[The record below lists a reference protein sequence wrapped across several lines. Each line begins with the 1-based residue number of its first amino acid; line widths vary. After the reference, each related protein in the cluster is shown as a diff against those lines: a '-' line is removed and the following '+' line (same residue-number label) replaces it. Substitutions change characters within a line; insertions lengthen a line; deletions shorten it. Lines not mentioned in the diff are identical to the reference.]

1 MIEIKIFFLSLL
13 ADVTGIEEII
23 MSFDDNS
30 TIKDVLKE
38 LNLKFGKDFE
48 NIVMNTPDLLSKYVL
63 IGKNGKDIRSFEGLI
78 TTIQEGDEVF
88 LLPAIA
94 GG

>member
-1 MIEIKIFFLSLL
+1 
-13 ADVTGIEEII
+13 

-48 NIVMNTPDLLSKYVL
+48 NTVMNTPDLLNKYIL
-63 IGKNGKDIRSFEGLI
+63 IGKNGIDIRSFKGLI
-78 TTIQEGDEVF
+78 TTVQEGDEVY

>member
-13 ADVTGIEEII
+13 ADITGIEEII
-23 MSFDDNS
+23 MSFVDNS

-38 LNLKFGKDFE
+38 LNLKFGKDFK
-48 NIVMNTPDLLSKYVL
+48 NILMNTPDLLSKYVL

-78 TTIQEGDEVF
+78 TTVQEGDEVF

>member
-1 MIEIKIFFLSLL
+1 MIDIKIFFLSLL
-13 ADVTGIEEII
+13 ADITGIEEII
-23 MSFDDNS
+23 MSFDNNS
-30 TIKDVLKE
+30 TIKDVLKG

-48 NIVMNTPDLLSKYVL
+48 NTVMNTPDLLNKYIL

-78 TTIQEGDEVF
+78 TIVQEGDEVF

>member
-13 ADVTGIEEII
+13 ADITGIEESI
-23 MSFDDNS
+23 MSFEDNS

-48 NIVMNTPDLLSKYVL
+48 NTVMNTPDLLSKYVL

-78 TTIQEGDEVF
+78 TTVQEGDEVF

>member
-78 TTIQEGDEVF
+78 TTVQEGDEVF

>member
-1 MIEIKIFFLSLL
+1 MIDIKIFFLSLL
-13 ADVTGIEEII
+13 TDITGIEEII

-30 TIKDVLKE
+30 TIKDVLKG

-48 NIVMNTPDLLSKYVL
+48 NTIMNTPDLLSKYIL
-63 IGKNGKDIRSFEGLI
+63 IGKNGKDIRSFDGLI
-78 TTIQEGDEVF
+78 TTVQEGDEVF

>member
-13 ADVTGIEEII
+13 ADITGIEEII

-30 TIKDVLKE
+30 TIKDILKE
-38 LNLKFGKDFE
+38 LNLKFGKDFK

-78 TTIQEGDEVF
+78 TTVQEGDEVF

>member
-1 MIEIKIFFLSLL
+1 M
-13 ADVTGIEEII
+13 ADITGIEESI
-23 MSFDDNS
+23 MSFEDNS

-48 NIVMNTPDLLSKYVL
+48 NVVMSTPDLLSKYIL

-78 TTIQEGDEVF
+78 TIVQEGDEVF

>member
-1 MIEIKIFFLSLL
+1 MIDIKIFFLSLL
-13 ADVTGIEEII
+13 TDITGIEEII

-30 TIKDVLKE
+30 TIKDVLKG

-48 NIVMNTPDLLSKYVL
+48 NNIMVTPDLLSKYIL
-63 IGKNGKDIRSFEGLI
+63 IGKNGKDIRSFDGLI
-78 TTIQEGDEVF
+78 TTVQEGDEIF

>member
-1 MIEIKIFFLSLL
+1 MIEIKVFFLSLL
-13 ADVTGIEEII
+13 ADITGIEEIL

-63 IGKNGKDIRSFEGLI
+63 IGKNGKDIRSFEGLV
-78 TTIQEGDEVF
+78 TNVQEGDEVF

>member
-1 MIEIKIFFLSLL
+1 L
-13 ADVTGIEEII
+13 ADITGIEEII

-48 NIVMNTPDLLSKYVL
+48 NTVMNTPDLLSKYIL

-78 TTIQEGDEVF
+78 TTVQEGDEVV

>member
-1 MIEIKIFFLSLL
+1 MIDIKIFFLSLL
-13 ADVTGIEEII
+13 TDITGIEEII

-30 TIKDVLKE
+30 TIKDVLKG

-48 NIVMNTPDLLSKYVL
+48 NTIMNTPDLLSKYIL

-78 TTIQEGDEVF
+78 TTVQEGDEVF

>member
-1 MIEIKIFFLSLL
+1 M
-13 ADVTGIEEII
+13 ADITGIEEII

-30 TIKDVLKE
+30 TIKDVLKG

-48 NIVMNTPDLLSKYVL
+48 NSVMNTPDLLNKYIL

-78 TTIQEGDEVF
+78 TTVQEGDEVF

>member
-1 MIEIKIFFLSLL
+1 MIDIKIFFLSLL
-13 ADVTGIEEII
+13 TDITGIEEII

-30 TIKDVLKE
+30 TIKDVLKR

-48 NIVMNTPDLLSKYVL
+48 NTIMNTPDLLSKYIL
-63 IGKNGKDIRSFEGLI
+63 IGKNGKDIRSFDGLI
-78 TTIQEGDEVF
+78 TTVQEGDEIF

>member
-1 MIEIKIFFLSLL
+1 L
-13 ADVTGIEEII
+13 ADITGIEEII

-48 NIVMNTPDLLSKYVL
+48 NTVMNTPDLLSKYVL
-63 IGKNGKDIRSFEGLI
+63 IGKNGKDIRSFEGLV
-78 TTIQEGDEVF
+78 TTVQEGDEVF

>member
-1 MIEIKIFFLSLL
+1 M
-13 ADVTGIEEII
+13 ADITGIEEII

-30 TIKDVLKE
+30 TIKDILKE

-48 NIVMNTPDLLSKYVL
+48 NTVMNTPDLLNKYILV
-63 IGKNGKDIRSFEGLI
+63 GKNGIDIRSFEGLI
-78 TTIQEGDEVF
+78 TTVQEGDEVF

>member
-13 ADVTGIEEII
+13 ADITGIEEII
-23 MSFDDNS
+23 MSFNDNS
-30 TIKDVLKE
+30 TIKDLLKE

-48 NIVMNTPDLLSKYVL
+48 NTIMNTPDLLSKYIL

-78 TTIQEGDEVF
+78 TTVQEGDEIY

>member
-1 MIEIKIFFLSLL
+1 L
-13 ADVTGIEEII
+13 ADITGIEEIK

-48 NIVMNTPDLLSKYVL
+48 KIVMNTPDLLSKYVL
-63 IGKNGKDIRSFEGLI
+63 IWKNGKDIRSFEGLI
-78 TTIQEGDEVF
+78 TTVQEGDEVF

>member
-13 ADVTGIEEII
+13 ADIAGIEEII

-48 NIVMNTPDLLSKYVL
+48 NIVMNTPDLLSKYIL

>member
-1 MIEIKIFFLSLL
+1 M
-13 ADVTGIEEII
+13 ADITGIEEII

-30 TIKDVLKE
+30 TFKDVLKG

-48 NIVMNTPDLLSKYVL
+48 NIVMNTPDLLSKYIL

-78 TTIQEGDEVF
+78 TTVQEGDEVF

>member
-1 MIEIKIFFLSLL
+1 M
-13 ADVTGIEEII
+13 ADITGIEEII

-48 NIVMNTPDLLSKYVL
+48 NTVMNTPDLLSKYVL

-78 TTIQEGDEVF
+78 TTVQEGDEVF

>member
-13 ADVTGIEEII
+13 ADITGIEEII
-23 MSFDDNS
+23 MSFDDDS

-48 NIVMNTPDLLSKYVL
+48 KFVMNTPDLLSKFVL

-78 TTIQEGDEVF
+78 TTVQEGDEVF

>member
-1 MIEIKIFFLSLL
+1 M
-13 ADVTGIEEII
+13 ADITGIEEII

-30 TIKDVLKE
+30 NIKDVLKG

-48 NIVMNTPDLLSKYVL
+48 KTVMNTPDLLSKYIL

-78 TTIQEGDEVF
+78 TTVQEGDEIF

>member
-1 MIEIKIFFLSLL
+1 M
-13 ADVTGIEEII
+13 ADITGIEEII

-30 TIKDVLKE
+30 NIKDVLKG

-48 NIVMNTPDLLSKYVL
+48 KTVMSTPDLLSKYIL

-78 TTIQEGDEVF
+78 TTVQEGDEIF

>member
-1 MIEIKIFFLSLL
+1 MIDIKIFFLSLL
-13 ADVTGIEEII
+13 TDITGIEEII

-30 TIKDVLKE
+30 NIKDVLKE

-48 NIVMNTPDLLSKYVL
+48 KIVMNTPDLLSKYIL

-78 TTIQEGDEVF
+78 TTVQEGDEVF

>member
-13 ADVTGIEEII
+13 ADITGIEEII

-30 TIKDVLKE
+30 TIKDVLKG

-48 NIVMNTPDLLSKYVL
+48 NTLMNTPDLLSKYVL
-63 IGKNGKDIRSFEGLI
+63 IGKNGKNIRSFEGLI
-78 TTIQEGDEVF
+78 TTVQEGDEVF

>member
-1 MIEIKIFFLSLL
+1 MIDIKIFFLSLL
-13 ADVTGIEEII
+13 TDITGIEEII

-30 TIKDVLKE
+30 TIKDVLKG

-48 NIVMNTPDLLSKYVL
+48 NTIMNTPDLLSKYIL
-63 IGKNGKDIRSFEGLI
+63 IGKNGKDIRSFDGLI
-78 TTIQEGDEVF
+78 TTVQEGDEIF

>member
-1 MIEIKIFFLSLL
+1 MIDIKIFFLSLL
-13 ADVTGIEEII
+13 TDITGIEEII

-30 TIKDVLKE
+30 TIKDVLKG

-48 NIVMNTPDLLSKYVL
+48 NTIMNTPDLLSKYIL
-63 IGKNGKDIRSFEGLI
+63 IGKNGEDIRSFDGLI
-78 TTIQEGDEVF
+78 TYVQEGDEIF

>member
-13 ADVTGIEEII
+13 ADITGIEEII
-23 MSFDDNS
+23 MSFEDNS

-48 NIVMNTPDLLSKYVL
+48 KVVMSTPDLLSKYVL

-78 TTIQEGDEVF
+78 TIVQEGDEVF

>member
-13 ADVTGIEEII
+13 ADITGIEEII
-23 MSFDDNS
+23 MSFEDNS

-48 NIVMNTPDLLSKYVL
+48 NVVMSTPDLLSKYVL

-78 TTIQEGDEVF
+78 TIVQEGDEVF

>member
-13 ADVTGIEEII
+13 ADITGIEEII

-30 TIKDVLKE
+30 TIKEVLNE

-48 NIVMNTPDLLSKYVL
+48 NTIMNTPDLLSKYVL
-63 IGKNGKDIRSFEGLI
+63 IGKNGKDIRSFKGLI
-78 TTIQEGDEVF
+78 TTVQEGDEVF

>member
-1 MIEIKIFFLSLL
+1 MIDIKIFFLSLL
-13 ADVTGIEEII
+13 TDITGIEEII

-30 TIKDVLKE
+30 TIKDVLKG
-38 LNLKFGKDFE
+38 LNLKFGKDFK
-48 NIVMNTPDLLSKYVL
+48 NTIMNTPDLLSKYIL
-63 IGKNGKDIRSFEGLI
+63 IGKNGKDIRSFDGLI
-78 TTIQEGDEVF
+78 TTVQEGDEIF

>member
-1 MIEIKIFFLSLL
+1 M
-13 ADVTGIEEII
+13 ADITGIEEII

-48 NIVMNTPDLLSKYVL
+48 NTVMNTPDLLSKYIL

-78 TTIQEGDEVF
+78 TTVQEGDEVV

>member
-1 MIEIKIFFLSLL
+1 MIDIKIFFLSLL
-13 ADVTGIEEII
+13 TDITGIEEII

-30 TIKDVLKE
+30 TIKDVLKR

-48 NIVMNTPDLLSKYVL
+48 NTIMNTPDLLSKYIL
-63 IGKNGKDIRSFEGLI
+63 IGKNGKDIRSFDGLI
-78 TTIQEGDEVF
+78 TNVQEGDEIF

>member
-13 ADVTGIEEII
+13 ADITGIEEII

-48 NIVMNTPDLLSKYVL
+48 NTVMNTPDLLSKYVL

-78 TTIQEGDEVF
+78 TTVQEGDEVF

>member
-1 MIEIKIFFLSLL
+1 L
-13 ADVTGIEEII
+13 ADITGIEEII

-30 TIKDVLKE
+30 TIKDVIKG

-48 NIVMNTPDLLSKYVL
+48 NIVMNTPDLLSKYIL

-78 TTIQEGDEVF
+78 TTVQEGDEVY

>member
-1 MIEIKIFFLSLL
+1 MIDIKIFFLSLL
-13 ADVTGIEEII
+13 TDITGIEEII

-30 TIKDVLKE
+30 TIKDVIKG

-48 NIVMNTPDLLSKYVL
+48 NTIMNTPDLLSKYIL
-63 IGKNGKDIRSFEGLI
+63 IGKNGKDIRSFDGLI
-78 TTIQEGDEVF
+78 TNVQEGDEIF

>member
-13 ADVTGIEEII
+13 ADITGIEEII

-48 NIVMNTPDLLSKYVL
+48 NTVMNTPDLLNKYVL

-78 TTIQEGDEVF
+78 TTVQEGDEVF

>member
-1 MIEIKIFFLSLL
+1 M
-13 ADVTGIEEII
+13 ADITGIEEII

-30 TIKDVLKE
+30 TIKDVLKK

-48 NIVMNTPDLLSKYVL
+48 NSVMNTPDLLNKYIL

-78 TTIQEGDEVF
+78 TTVQEGDEVF